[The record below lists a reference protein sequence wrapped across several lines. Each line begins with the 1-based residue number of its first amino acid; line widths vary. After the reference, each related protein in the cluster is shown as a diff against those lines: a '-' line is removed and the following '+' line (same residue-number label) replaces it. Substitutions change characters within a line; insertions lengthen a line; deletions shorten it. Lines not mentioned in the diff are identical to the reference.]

1 MSGLT
6 WPDLVIGAI
15 VLIFALKGWK
25 RGFVAEIGG
34 FIALAAAIWAALQYR
49 GVLDDAVHRY
59 LGVSEGSAHVV
70 GMIVFAGIVYVVL
83 LVLSSVLSRVAKL
96 PIIGLGNAAGGAAI
110 GALKGAVGV
119 WAILYVALF
128 FPLSRD
134 LRGDLHGSRLVAIET
149 SPNKQIDGMLKLGM
163 PWYVRTLTLPLF
175 ARHHV

>member
-1 MSGLT
+1 MSAVT

-34 FIALAAAIWAALQYR
+34 FIALVAAIWAAFQYH
-49 GVLDDAVHRY
+49 GVLDQPVQRY
-59 LGVSEGSAHVV
+59 LGVKPDSAHVV
-70 GMIVFAGIVYVVL
+70 GMIVFSGVIYVVL

-96 PIIGLGNAAGGAAI
+96 PIIGIGNAAAGAAI

-119 WAILYVALF
+119 WAILYVILF
-128 FPLSRD
+128 FPLTRD
-134 LRGDLHGSRLVAIET
+134 LRGDLHASRLVAVET
-149 SPNKQIDGMLKLGM
+149 SPNSRIDGILKLSM
-163 PWYVRTLTLPLF
+163 PWYARTLTLPLF